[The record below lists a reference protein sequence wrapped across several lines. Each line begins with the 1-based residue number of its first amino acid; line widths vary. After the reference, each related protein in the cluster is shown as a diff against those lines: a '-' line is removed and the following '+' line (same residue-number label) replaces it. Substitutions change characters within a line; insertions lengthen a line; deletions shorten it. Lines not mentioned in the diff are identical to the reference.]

1 MHRYEV
7 LNSNRY
13 VVFPYKFVNAKAIL
27 YEEDEIST
35 LFPEGYKY
43 LKACESELR
52 GREKGRFD
60 NDKWFQFGR
69 NQGIGYGNIPKLVAP
84 EISLGGNYS
93 FDFDGHYYSTT
104 TVYGYIKRN
113 SFSESY
119 YTWMA
124 ILNSKLCWWFMIQT
138 GTVLANGYYRYK
150 PAYLKPFPI
159 PVIPKEYD
167 TLLCNLAKRIIQENN
182 SEIRATITKEI
193 NKLVFAL
200 YNLNDDE
207 IRIVESC

>member
-1 MHRYEV
+1 MKNDTFWYRYIYPKN
-7 LNSNRY
+7 L
-13 VVFPYKFVNAKAIL
+13 
-27 YEEDEIST
+27 T
-35 LFPEGYKY
+35 LFDQVK
-43 LKACESELR
+43 
-52 GREKGRFD
+52 
-60 NDKWFQFGR
+60 
-69 NQGIGYGNIPKLVAP
+69 IVAP
-84 EISLGGNYS
+84 EISLGGNFTIDS
-93 FDFDGHYYSTT
+93 NGQYYSTT

-207 IRIVESC
+207 KRIVESC